1 MIKCNQ
7 FLDIF
12 QRHFRSPSLFLLIAS
27 MAAPVV
33 IEANSKQT
41 SSLIFLHG
49 LGDTGHGWA
58 SSMAELKPPHTK
70 VICPTADTMPVTL
83 NGGYPMPSWFDL
95 ISLDVNAKED
105 EEGIKRAAQKVHSL
119 IDKEVSSGIPS
130 DRIVIGGFSQGGA
143 LALYSALT
151 YPKKLAGVV
160 ALSCW
165 LPMHKTFPAAATGNP
180 NINTP
185 FLQCHG
191 DCDPIVPYMWGQL
204 TSSLLKGFVKNVT
217 FNTYQGLQH
226 SSNSEEIDDIR
237 NFVISAVPAV

>member
-1 MIKCNQ
+1 MLRN
-7 FLDIF
+7 L
-12 QRHFRSPSLFLLIAS
+12 FRKSST

-33 IEANSKQT
+33 IEASSKQT

-58 SSMAELKPPHTK
+58 STMAELKPPHSK
-70 VICPTADTMPVTL
+70 IICPTADTMPVTL

-95 ISLDVNAKED
+95 ISLDVNSKED
-105 EEGIKRAAQKVHSL
+105 EEGIKRAAQKIHGI
-119 IDKEVSSGIPS
+119 IDKEVSAGIPS

-165 LPMHKTFPAAATGNP
+165 LPLHKNFPAAAANNP
-180 NINTP
+180 NTNTS

-191 DCDPIVPYMWGQL
+191 DCDPIVPYKWGQL
-204 TSSLLKGFVKNVT
+204 TSTLLKTFIPNVT
-217 FNTYQGLQH
+217 FTSYQGLAH
-226 SSNSEEIDDIR
+226 SSNAEEIDDIR
-237 NFVISAVPAV
+237 NFIQNVVPPA